1 MLWTTTA
8 ETQVIN
14 GIEYR
19 NVWGKNDPDVI
30 RDASALGSRV
40 TPPPGLAIAPWAE
53 GLCVVAYDGPTLVAI
68 APAEIRFIPRVK
80 AKMAVLRVFVEPSHR
95 ERGIVIPLTIKS
107 HEVLRQYAIEHPEE
121 RIGGTI
127 GSVTAKGLVDEPITK
142 AFMHFIGYTPRN
154 EPLLVRWFEGFKL

>member
-30 RDASALGSRV
+30 RDASALGTRV
-40 TPPPGLAIAPWAE
+40 TPPGRAVAPWAE

-68 APAEIRFIPRVK
+68 APGEIRFVPRVK
-80 AKMAVLRVFVEPSHR
+80 AKMALLRVYVEPSHR
-95 ERGIVIPLTIKS
+95 ERGLVVPLTLKS
-107 HEVLRQYAIEHPEE
+107 HEVIREYARQHPEE
-121 RIGGTI
+121 RIGGTM
-127 GSVTAKGLVDEPITK
+127 GLVTAKGVVDEPVTK
-142 AFMHFIGYTPRN
+142 AFMQLIGYSPRG
-154 EPLLVRWFEGFKL
+154 EPLLVRWFEGFKI